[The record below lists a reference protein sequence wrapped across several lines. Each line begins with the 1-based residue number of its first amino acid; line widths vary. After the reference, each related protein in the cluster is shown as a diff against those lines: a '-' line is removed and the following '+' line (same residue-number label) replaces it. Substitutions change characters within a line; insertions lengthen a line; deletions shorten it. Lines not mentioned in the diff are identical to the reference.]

1 MKLPSPSFARARPPS
16 WAGSQLILLAPVVAV
31 ILALTIYALWFFRTE
46 RTLYYADY
54 VTYWSY
60 SSNFARLVTDH
71 PFVALRALAHSVAN
85 NDVNL
90 LPAAPISAV
99 MVVFGNSRMVYVL
112 TVLGLYGLATVV
124 SLWVALRRLGP
135 AARPTWIAPLAL
147 LLLPTLW
154 RAVFLG
160 YLGIGGVAL
169 ALAVIALVLVH
180 PQPGSRA
187 KEMALA
193 GFLLALLV
201 IFRRW
206 YGVWAL
212 AVVIVVGIDSL
223 WSYLRS
229 PATGGER
236 IRESFANLLVLGSS
250 AGATMLILAAPITV
264 RRVVTEY
271 AVRYEAYSLGSVAE
285 RWATVIG
292 HFGWL
297 ELAVVVGSAAV
308 LLSSSKLRRL
318 GALLSLQLVLSYSI
332 MVSIQDHGAHHW
344 YLYYPQALLL
354 VGLAIGHLMSSLS
367 ARARAVTAALLVVTG
382 MSITLVV
389 FCPSVAAFSDG
400 LGSFFPADRIQPR
413 VRGDLNE
420 VRRLLAYLD
429 RGLEQR
435 PRGIYVIASSEL
447 LSDTVLGFANLSLGT
462 DYRSPNKIFGSSHI
476 DRQHGFPRA
485 LLTADTVVVTDPVQ
499 YHLRPEDQRV
509 IGFPAVS
516 FLEGTDVARAY
527 RRSPETFELE
537 GGVRTLVFEQVRPID
552 SGEVEELSTRFRDAY
567 PDRPD
572 IYSP

>member
-1 MKLPSPSFARARPPS
+1 MV
-16 WAGSQLILLAPVVAV
+16 LAPVVVV
-31 ILALTIYALWFFRTE
+31 ILALIIYASWFVQTE

-54 VTYWSY
+54 MTYWSY
-60 SSNFARLVTDH
+60 SSNFARLVMDH

-99 MVVFGNSRMVYVL
+99 MVLCGSSRLVYVL
-112 TVLGLYGLATVV
+112 TVLALYGLATAVM
-124 SLWVALRRLGP
+124 LLVALGRLGSV
-135 AARPTWIAPLAL
+135 RPTWIAPLAL

-169 ALAVIALVLVH
+169 ALAVIALVVVH

-212 AVVIVVGIDSL
+212 AIVIVVGLDSL
-223 WSYLRS
+223 WSYWRS
-229 PATGGER
+229 SATGGER
-236 IRESFANLLVLGSS
+236 IRESFTGPLVLGCS
-250 AGATMLILAAPITV
+250 AGATMLILAAPITF

-271 AVRYEAYSLGSVAE
+271 AVRYEAYSLGSVAD
-285 RWATVIG
+285 RWAMAVR

-297 ELAVVVGSAAV
+297 ELVVVAGSAAV
-308 LLSSSKLRRL
+308 LMSSSELRRL
-318 GALLSLQLVLSYSI
+318 GVLLSLQLVLSYSI

-354 VGLAIGHLMSSLS
+354 VGLAIGYLMSSLS
-367 ARARAVTAALLVVTG
+367 ARARTVTASLLTVTG
-382 MSITLVV
+382 ASITLVV
-389 FCPSVAAFSDG
+389 FCPSAAVFSEP
-400 LGSFFPADRIQPR
+400 LGRLFPADRIQPR
-413 VRGDLNE
+413 VRDDLTE

-447 LSDTVLGFANLSLGT
+447 LSDTVLGFANFSLGT
-462 DYRSPNKIFGSSHI
+462 DFRSPNKIFGSAHV

-485 LLTADTVVVTDPVQ
+485 LLMADTVVVADPVQ

-509 IGFPAVS
+509 VGFPAAS
-516 FLEGTDVARAY
+516 FIEGTDVALAY
-527 RRSPETFELE
+527 RRSPETFELD
-537 GGVRTLVFEQVRPID
+537 GGVRALVFERVRPIASD
-552 SGEVEELSTRFRDAY
+552 EVEELSARLRDAY